1 MSPSNDIRTTFL
13 NRILRREDIM
23 KKRIVSILL
32 IAMMVQGTFSVSVFA
47 ATEAPEQAPATT
59 NEESGDAVV
68 PETPEGEEG
77 TVTEPTGEEG
87 KDEEEIPA
95 VDTETPAEEPVVET
109 QGEEPAPE
117 PVKLATPSGLVPY
130 SAYQSIALEWDPV
143 PNAGYYEVY
152 MDGVLVN
159 GNVPTS
165 YRAYDNANKMA
176 FIVGGLGDEGTHS
189 FTVKAMSSDTTK
201 FLPSE
206 MSATV
211 VDSPVRQMYIWFKFK
226 KKSKLKSH
234 DGMKVKHTFNKNEW
248 VRAHG
253 FGGGKYK
260 FYYNGNLFY
269 SSYLR
274 TKGAWCDYQPGTAYD
289 RKEAEYFIN
298 TSGTGSRTP
307 WYLWVNQNTQ
317 HVYLLYG
324 TAGNFRVY
332 DDWICSTGAAKTPSP
347 TGFNKKIYKRVKKR
361 NGHGPWTAFQSWTS
375 FHGSRKSWAK
385 KWGNPASH
393 ACIRCPNDK
402 AQFIYHNIPNG
413 TCVSVF

>member
-1 MSPSNDIRTTFL
+1 
-13 NRILRREDIM
+13 LRREIIM

-32 IAMMVQGTFSVSVFA
+32 IAMMVLGTFSISVFA
-47 ATEAPEQAPATT
+47 ADELAAQDNGQTE
-59 NEESGDAVV
+59 AVV
-68 PETPEGEEG
+68 PETPEGEG
-77 TVTEPTGEEG
+77 DTTTEPTGEEG
-87 KDEEEIPA
+87 KAGVETPAVDGEETPA

-109 QGEEPAPE
+109 QGGEEGGETPDPTPLAK
-117 PVKLATPSGLVPY
+117 PVVQTY
-130 SAYQSIALEWDPV
+130 SAYQSVALEWDPV
-143 PNAGYYEVY
+143 QGAGSYTIE
-152 MDGVLVN
+152 MDGVNYVDTV
-159 GNVPTS
+159 GGH
-165 YRAYDNANKMA
+165 AYDYDQTHKLS
-176 FIVGGLGDEGTHS
+176 FVWGGLGDEGTHY
-189 FTVKAMSSDTTK
+189 FRIKANPSSDAYTVSEWSETK
-201 FLPSE
+201 
-206 MSATV
+206 A
-211 VDSPVRQMYIWFKFK
+211 DSPVRQMYIWFKFK

-234 DGMKVKHTFNKNEW
+234 DGMKVKHTFKKNEM

-274 TKGAWCDYQPGTAYD
+274 TKKAWCDYQPGTAYD
-289 RKEAEYFIN
+289 RKEAEYFVN

-317 HVYLLYG
+317 HVFLLYG

-393 ACIRCPNDK
+393 ACIRCPNEK
-402 AQFIYHNIPNG
+402 AQFIYKNIPNG

>member
-1 MSPSNDIRTTFL
+1 
-13 NRILRREDIM
+13 LRREIIM

-32 IAMMVQGTFSVSVFA
+32 IATMVLGTFSISVFA
-47 ATEAPEQAPATT
+47 ADELAAQDNGQTE
-59 NEESGDAVV
+59 AVV
-68 PETPEGEEG
+68 PETPEGEG
-77 TVTEPTGEEG
+77 DTTTEPTGEEG
-87 KDEEEIPA
+87 KDGEETPA
-95 VDTETPAEEPVVET
+95 VDGETPAVDGEAVATDEDAAVET
-109 QGEEPAPE
+109 QGTPSTDLEPA
-117 PVKLATPSGLVPY
+117 VKLATPTGLVTY
-130 SAYQSIALEWDPV
+130 SAYQSVALEWDPV

-152 MDGVLVN
+152 MDGVCVN
-159 GNVPTS
+159 GKYPTTI
-165 YRAYDNANKMA
+165 RAYDNANRMYCL
-176 FIVGGLGDEGTHS
+176 FGGLGDEGTHY
-189 FTVKAMSSDTTK
+189 FAVKAMSSDTTK

-206 MSATV
+206 VSATV
-211 VDSPVRQMYIWFKFK
+211 SDSPVRQMYIWFKFK

-274 TKGAWCDYQPGTAYD
+274 TKGAWCDYQKGSSYD
-289 RKEAEYFIN
+289 VKEAEYFVN
-298 TSGTGSRTP
+298 TSGTGSATP

-324 TAGNFRVY
+324 SAGNYRVY
-332 DDWICSTGAAKTPSP
+332 DHWICSTGAAKTPSP

-393 ACIRCPNDK
+393 ACIRCPNEK
-402 AQFIYHNIPNG
+402 AQFIYKNIPNG

>member
-1 MSPSNDIRTTFL
+1 
-13 NRILRREDIM
+13 M

-32 IAMMVQGTFSVSVFA
+32 IATLVLGTFSISVFA
-47 ATEAPEQAPATT
+47 ADELAAQDNGQTE
-59 NEESGDAVV
+59 AVV
-68 PETPEGEEG
+68 PETPEGEGG
-77 TVTEPTGEEG
+77 TTTEPTGEKG
-87 KDEEEIPA
+87 KDGEETPA
-95 VDTETPAEEPVVET
+95 VDGETPAVDGEAVATDEDAVVET
-109 QGEEPAPE
+109 QEEGGDTTEPT
-117 PVKLATPSGLVPY
+117 PVKLATPVVQTY
-130 SAYQSIALEWDPV
+130 SAYQSVALEWDPV

-189 FTVKAMSSDTTK
+189 FTVKAMSSDPNYTQ
-201 FLPSE
+201 SE

-234 DGMKVKHTFNKNEW
+234 DGMKVKHTFKKNEM

-274 TKGAWCDYQPGTAYD
+274 TKKAWCDYQPGTAYD
-289 RKEAEYFIN
+289 RKEAEYFVN

>member
-1 MSPSNDIRTTFL
+1 
-13 NRILRREDIM
+13 
-23 KKRIVSILL
+23 
-32 IAMMVQGTFSVSVFA
+32 
-47 ATEAPEQAPATT
+47 
-59 NEESGDAVV
+59 
-68 PETPEGEEG
+68 
-77 TVTEPTGEEG
+77 
-87 KDEEEIPA
+87 
-95 VDTETPAEEPVVET
+95 
-109 QGEEPAPE
+109 
-117 PVKLATPSGLVPY
+117 
-130 SAYQSIALEWDPV
+130 
-143 PNAGYYEVY
+143 
-152 MDGVLVN
+152 MDGN
-159 GNVPTS
+159 YAGAINTPGAH
-165 YRAYDNANKMA
+165 AYDYDQTGKLS
-176 FIVGGLGDEGTHS
+176 FVWGGLGDEGAHY
-189 FTVKAMSSDTTK
+189 FIIKANPADTAKNTESAW
-201 FLPSE
+201 SE
-206 MSATV
+206 AVM
-211 VDSPVRQMYIWFKFK
+211 DSPVRQMYIWFKFK

-234 DGMKVKHTFNKNEW
+234 DGLKVKHTFNKNEW

-274 TKGAWCDYQPGTAYD
+274 TKGAWCDYQKGTAYD
-289 RKEAEYFIN
+289 RKEAEYFVN
-298 TSGTGSRTP
+298 TSGTGSATP

-317 HVYLLYG
+317 HVFLLYG
-324 TAGNFRVY
+324 SAGNWRVA